1 MADEGRSLALLATLT
16 ALCTVSVRLHA
27 GRVVILSQRSRRV
40 GACACLVR
48 LLLGRQLL
56 QQLEHELFAEA
67 ELPRV
72 LLPLRPAS
80 TATVLSRQETPANRH
95 SARETRQPGE
105 CSSEAGPAV
114 ARVSIAAGAVAS
126 AMAAESRGKPKI
138 KGTAWRRPRG
148 TGSAAGGE

>member
-72 LLPLRPAS
+72 LLPLRPELEGVDDAH
-80 TATVLSRQETPANRH
+80 VEQPPRQTRPAALRF
-95 SARETRQPGE
+95 APRWRRGVMP
-105 CSSEAGPAV
+105 
-114 ARVSIAAGAVAS
+114 AAG
-126 AMAAESRGKPKI
+126 
-138 KGTAWRRPRG
+138 
-148 TGSAAGGE
+148 